1 MWQSES
7 CHLIRIL
14 ITKIKRLA
22 KATLSYPEPRR
33 LWPEVTSYRLA
44 LPSGVHDAPV
54 WRWQGRQHHAPRDRS
69 VATTTGLA
77 NPPSYRGSY
86 VGNEETPGLA
96 LALKKQPAQLCVR
109 TERPTLRLRQDC
121 NTTRRLWC
129 SCPCLA
135 GGSEPPRARQPCFR
149 HPDFYKSRR
158 RLHPNSLLHAWAAA
172 NARTE
177 APQSS
182 WARPKP
188 PLCPQVRRAALGAGA
203 AGRGRPRRRGDP
215 TAAGRS
221 VRAPGRRSRGAGGAR
236 GRCGERDG
244 RRRGGGGGREEGRE
258 GRREALARLPASPSG
273 GSAALPV
280 QQSRRRSKWGGGA
293 ERAALRGR
301 GAAGGSGVAGGR
313 ASNAPHFPA
322 CAALPPPP
330 PPPAPGFEAFVFPV
344 RCDARKLPGGMGSGR
359 ACAALGSAGHRPR
372 REVRRGEALRR
383 GRRWFRG
390 AGLQLPLLRSGG
402 LRSGRQQGVGKSCSA
417 HRREPRTVMPVPPG
431 GVTGRGWG
439 VPAPGRRRRPA
450 GILPRPASVG

>member
-182 WARPKP
+182 WARPEP

-203 AGRGRPRRRGDP
+203 AGRGRPRRRGDRSHRRRP
-215 TAAGRS
+215 ERARPREAEPRRGRGSGALRRAGRAAAGR
-221 VRAPGRRSRGAGGAR
+221 
-236 GRCGERDG
+236 
-244 RRRGGGGGREEGRE
+244 RRRRAGGRE
-258 GRREALARLPASPSG
+258 GRKEGGAGSPACFSVRRFCG
-273 GSAALPV
+273 AACAAEPPPK
-280 QQSRRRSKWGGGA
+280 QMGRRRWAGCPPGEGGG
-293 ERAALRGR
+293 RGQR
-301 GAAGGSGVAGGR
+301 RGGR
-313 ASNAPHFPA
+313 A
-322 CAALPPPP
+322 
-330 PPPAPGFEAFVFPV
+330 
-344 RCDARKLPGGMGSGR
+344 
-359 ACAALGSAGHRPR
+359 
-372 REVRRGEALRR
+372 GE
-383 GRRWFRG
+383 
-390 AGLQLPLLRSGG
+390 
-402 LRSGRQQGVGKSCSA
+402 
-417 HRREPRTVMPVPPG
+417 
-431 GVTGRGWG
+431 
-439 VPAPGRRRRPA
+439 
-450 GILPRPASVG
+450 